1 MSQSR
6 RLPSH
11 SPQEKK
17 LYKCQPLSPHLPKTA
32 QTTVNTTRNLCFTFA
47 HFRRTTNKQHGKT
60 PGSPA
65 KAQRKQKKLQHTALP
80 APRFR
85 HYPPARH
92 HCMLTLSTREGVAS
106 EEQVC
111 YPQSVRRVRRRESCD
126 LPAQSINYHARR
138 LASRQ
143 RVMKVLR
150 RGGFTRDGP
159 VLFRR
164 PLQTLAYTLLLGVVV
179 SLCVCVVQ
187 AQPAPWEPGA
197 CLPSRVVKC
206 GVCRARCSNRSMDC
220 TTCLTAGLECGVCE
234 MGVSTFTGRGERRVI
249 SPGVARVIH
258 AAACSVRVL

>member
-17 LYKCQPLSPHLPKTA
+17 LYKCQPPNLRVCMHRQPLSPHLPKTA

-150 RGGFTRDGP
+150 RGGFTRDEP
-159 VLFRR
+159 VLFSQAFADFRR
-164 PLQTLAYTLLLGVVV
+164 PLCY
-179 SLCVCVVQ
+179 
-187 AQPAPWEPGA
+187 
-197 CLPSRVVKC
+197 
-206 GVCRARCSNRSMDC
+206 
-220 TTCLTAGLECGVCE
+220 
-234 MGVSTFTGRGERRVI
+234 
-249 SPGVARVIH
+249 
-258 AAACSVRVL
+258 